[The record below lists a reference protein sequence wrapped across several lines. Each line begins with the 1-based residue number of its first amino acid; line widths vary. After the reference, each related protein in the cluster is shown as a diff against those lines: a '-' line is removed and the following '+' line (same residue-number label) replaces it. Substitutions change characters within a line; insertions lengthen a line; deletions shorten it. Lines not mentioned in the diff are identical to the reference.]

1 MSHKVQM
8 QSGGVCYS
16 SSLKIDVQIMTG
28 LGGLGLS
35 AGEADITALLAK
47 LPTGLLDDK
56 PRPHPAQT
64 QELHVY
70 MR

>member
-1 MSHKVQM
+1 
-8 QSGGVCYS
+8 
-16 SSLKIDVQIMTG
+16 MTS
-28 LGGLGLS
+28 LGGLGS
-35 AGEADITALLAK
+35 SEVGAEAQITAMLSQ